1 MADDT
6 ATMDDVLAE
15 FRENGWNAGIV
26 KNDAGI
32 ECLIIDGKPLGSM
45 DWVSKHPRRLM
56 KTCRWVARRRD
67 EFDGVLREDDDQADW
82 DAFIDDLWQ
91 TADDMGLEGL
101 ADWFVEL
108 NDPTTIKA
116 RYWIHD
122 GIEYLDA
129 AHTMPR
135 DEM

>member
-45 DWVSKHPRRLM
+45 GLGQQTPSK
-56 KTCRWVARRRD
+56 TD
-67 EFDGVLREDDDQADW
+67 E
-82 DAFIDDLWQ
+82 
-91 TADDMGLEGL
+91 DMQVGRS
-101 ADWFVEL
+101 
-108 NDPTTIKA
+108 PT
-116 RYWIHD
+116 R
-122 GIEYLDA
+122 
-129 AHTMPR
+129 
-135 DEM
+135 